1 MPLAISTNIA
11 AEKANYYLGYNSDK
25 MQESIKRLASG
36 KKLTSPVQD
45 PGNLSV
51 SMKLNASIN
60 RLGGAMTNSQNG
72 VSFLEVQ
79 DGMLE
84 TVGKIVDR
92 MSELKGLAAQDPM
105 KSEMDKYSYNNEFK
119 DLQLQLYSISQ
130 EQFNGV
136 SLFANYIHASPTT
149 QVRFNGM
156 NQMDVT
162 NGTHQISIHTSQNGS
177 SGAKVYLY
185 KSSLLSALTLT
196 AGLNLA
202 GSASGSGATS
212 GNYTDAV
219 ANNTKV
225 SVSDVSGG
233 FMALASEELATTLNL
248 DQISVG
254 VLATALENVAFLR
267 AQNGGVGSRLHFSY
281 EILAQQ
287 RTNMRAA
294 LGRMVDVDIAEEST
308 NLARIPAA
316 RLGIGFE
323 VQQEKLDFGMKLT
336 RSLKQDRVAAHGG
349 HSEEPTAAYTV
360 VNAFASYDVDFGDSV
375 GEFFIK
381 GNNLTDELA
390 YNHSSVLKQYAPLPG
405 RSVELGLKFDF

>member
-60 RLGGAMTNSQNG
+60 RLSGAMTNAQNG
-72 VSFLEVQ
+72 ISFLEVQ

-136 SLFANYIHASPTT
+136 SLFANYNHTELTT

-156 NQMDVT
+156 SQIDVP
-162 NGTHQISIHTSQNGS
+162 NSTHQISIHTSQNGS

-185 KSSLLSALTLT
+185 KSSLLSALTVT
-196 AGLNLA
+196 ASLGLA
-202 GSASGSGATS
+202 GSGDGTAGGADSGF
-212 GNYTDAV
+212 YLDAV
-219 ANNTKV
+219 ANNTNV
-225 SVSDVSGG
+225 SVSDTSGG
-233 FMALASEELATTLNL
+233 FMSLASENLSTTLDL

-267 AQNGGVGSRLHFSY
+267 AQNGGVGSRLHFAY
-281 EILAQQ
+281 EIIAQQ
-287 RTNMRAA
+287 RTNMKAA

-308 NLARIPAA
+308 NLAKYNVLSQGAA
-316 RLGIGFE
+316 AMIA
-323 VQQEKLDFGMKLT
+323 Q
-336 RSLKQDRVAAHGG
+336 A
-349 HSEEPTAAYTV
+349 
-360 VNAFASYDVDFGDSV
+360 NAT
-375 GEFFIK
+375 
-381 GNNLTDELA
+381 TDLA
-390 YNHSSVLKQYAPLPG
+390 LILL
-405 RSVELGLKFDF
+405 R